1 MKPSGFGR
9 ADPLA
14 PVRRWLALLVL
25 ALCCVW
31 PAAAQTRAAAEFD
44 HLRTGFAL
52 TGQHASTRCE
62 SCHHS
67 GVLKGTPRE
76 CAACHVAGQR
86 FSRGNTVM
94 PGNHLQTTSACDQC
108 HGTRSFT
115 GVRFNHQGVQPGSCA
130 SCHNGSAAA
139 GKTPSHVATQASCDA
154 CHRAGA
160 WLPLAGFDHASVGAG
175 SCNGCHNGTR
185 ATGTGPQH
193 IPTTGASACDSC
205 HKSFTAWRPTAWNHS
220 QVVSAGRCAS
230 CHDGQH
236 APADGKPAAHPPT
249 QGLPAAA
256 SLNCDGCHKGSVTTW
271 ANGRLHANVAVDSGC
286 STCHGANV
294 LAAAGKPSTP
304 IHASVTGNC
313 ESCHKSTS
321 TWSGAKVD
329 HSTFNSSTNCASCH
343 NGSTATGK
351 PVTHVPVGSS
361 NCFNCHNTS
370 GWLPSKWN
378 HTQLTVTGQCASC
391 HTGGYP
397 PADGRSANHIPYLSV
412 PASASANC
420 DSCHKSGYGA
430 WTPAK
435 FHASFS
441 VSSACATCHSGGFPP
456 AVGKPSTPIHAS
468 VTGNCESC
476 HKSTSTWSGA
486 KVDHSTFNSSTNC
499 ASCHNGSTATGKPV
513 THVPVGSSNC
523 FNCHNTS
530 GWLPSKWNHTQ
541 LTVTGQC
548 ASCHTGGYPPADG
561 RSANHIPYLSVPASA
576 SANCD
581 SCHKSGYGAW
591 TPAKFHASFSVS
603 SACATCHSGG
613 FPPAV
618 GKPSTPI
625 HASVTGNCESCH
637 KSTSTW
643 SGAKVDHSTFNSSTN
658 CASCHNGSTATGKPV
673 THVPVGSS
681 NCFNCHS
688 TSGWVPSKWNHT
700 QLTVT
705 GQCASCHTGG
715 YPPADGRSA
724 NHIPYLSVPASASAN
739 CDSCHKSGYG
749 AWTPA
754 KFHASFS
761 VSSACATCHSG
772 GFPPAVGKPSTPIH
786 ASVTGNCESCHKS
799 TSTWSG
805 AKVDHSTF
813 NSSTNCASCHNGSTA
828 TGKPVTHVPVGS
840 SNCFNCH
847 NTSGWL
853 PSKWNHT
860 QLTVTGQCAS
870 CHTGGYPPADGRPG
884 NHVPYQSVPVT
895 AANNCD
901 ACHRGSTTT
910 WANGKVH
917 AYASVSSHCAS
928 CHTGSYLGAVGKPNN
943 QTHASVTGN
952 CESCHK
958 STSSWA
964 ANVDHSTFNSSTNC
978 ASCHNGSTAT
988 GKPVTHVPVGSSNC
1002 FNCHNTSGWLPS
1014 KWNHTQLTVTGQCA
1028 SCHTGGYPPA
1038 DGRPGNHVPYQSV
1051 PVTAANNCDA
1061 CHRGSTTTW
1070 ANGKVH
1076 AYASLSSHCASCH
1089 TGSYLGAVGKPNN
1102 QTHAS
1107 VTGNCESCHKST
1119 SSWAANVDHSTFNSS
1134 TNCASCHNGS
1144 TATGKPVTHVPVG
1157 SSNCF
1162 NCHNTS
1168 GWLPSKWNHTQLT
1181 VTGQCASCHTG
1192 GYPPADGRPGNHVPY
1207 QSVPVTAANNCDACH
1222 RGSTTT
1228 WANGKVHAYAS
1239 LSSHCASCHTGSYL
1253 GAVGKPNNQTHASVT
1268 GNCESCHKSTSS
1280 WAANF
1285 THAPGNQVGSGTCDT
1300 CHNGSTA
1307 TGKPGN
1313 HIPIPTGPARCDA
1326 CHKSQ
1331 TGWKNSLTMNHSVV
1345 TGGTCKSC
1353 HGGGYTAQGA
1363 TAKPTNHIPELQ
1375 LLNGAAMDCNACHT
1389 STSSFGSMRMN
1400 HNNSQG
1406 NGAGWCKACH
1416 DKSTNYAGGMEKKS
1430 LTHEKSTGVTDCSQS
1445 GCHRPLGNKG
1455 SPYTKWN

>member
-313 ESCHKSTS
+313 ESCHKSTDLVGRQGRPLDLQQQHQLRKLS
-321 TWSGAKVD
+321 QRQHRHGQAGD
-329 HSTFNSSTNCASCH
+329 ACAGGQQQLLQLPQH
-343 NGSTATGK
+343 HRLAAQQVEPHAAGGHW
-351 PVTHVPVGSS
+351 PVCVLPHRRLPAGRRAQCEPRPVPVGA
-361 NCFNCHNTS
+361 
-370 GWLPSKWN
+370 GQRVGQLRQLP
-378 HTQLTVTGQCASC
+378 QVGLRRLDAGQ
-391 HTGGYP
+391 
-397 PADGRSANHIPYLSV
+397 V
-412 PASASANC
+412 
-420 DSCHKSGYGA
+420 
-430 WTPAK
+430 
-435 FHASFS
+435 HASVS

-613 FPPAV
+613 LPAGGGQAVNAHPRQRHGQLRELSQEHFDLV
-618 GKPSTPI
+618 GRQGRPLDLQQQHQLRKLSQRQ
-625 HASVTGNCESCH
+625 HRHGQAGD
-637 KSTSTW
+637 
-643 SGAKVDHSTFNSSTN
+643 A
-658 CASCHNGSTATGKPV
+658 CAGGQQ
-673 THVPVGSS
+673 
-681 NCFNCHS
+681 
-688 TSGWVPSKWNHT
+688 
-700 QLTVT
+700 QLL
-705 GQCASCHTGG
+705 QLPQHQQLDC
-715 YPPADGRSA
+715 
-724 NHIPYLSVPASASAN
+724 PAS
-739 CDSCHKSGYG
+739 G
-749 AWTPA
+749 
-754 KFHASFS
+754 
-761 VSSACATCHSG
+761 
-772 GFPPAVGKPSTPIH
+772 
-786 ASVTGNCESCHKS
+786 
-799 TSTWSG
+799 
-805 AKVDHSTF
+805 
-813 NSSTNCASCHNGSTA
+813 
-828 TGKPVTHVPVGS
+828 
-840 SNCFNCH
+840 
-847 NTSGWL
+847 
-853 PSKWNHT
+853 
-860 QLTVTGQCAS
+860 
-870 CHTGGYPPADGRPG
+870 
-884 NHVPYQSVPVT
+884 
-895 AANNCD
+895 
-901 ACHRGSTTT
+901 TTR
-910 WANGKVH
+910 
-917 AYASVSSHCAS
+917 S
-928 CHTGSYLGAVGKPNN
+928 
-943 QTHASVTGN
+943 
-952 CESCHK
+952 
-958 STSSWA
+958 
-964 ANVDHSTFNSSTNC
+964 
-978 ASCHNGSTAT
+978 
-988 GKPVTHVPVGSSNC
+988 
-1002 FNCHNTSGWLPS
+1002 
-1014 KWNHTQLTVTGQCA
+1014 
-1028 SCHTGGYPPA
+1028 
-1038 DGRPGNHVPYQSV
+1038 
-1051 PVTAANNCDA
+1051 
-1061 CHRGSTTTW
+1061 
-1070 ANGKVH
+1070 
-1076 AYASLSSHCASCH
+1076 
-1089 TGSYLGAVGKPNN
+1089 
-1102 QTHAS
+1102 
-1107 VTGNCESCHKST
+1107 
-1119 SSWAANVDHSTFNSS
+1119 
-1134 TNCASCHNGS
+1134 
-1144 TATGKPVTHVPVG
+1144 
-1157 SSNCF
+1157 
-1162 NCHNTS
+1162 
-1168 GWLPSKWNHTQLT
+1168 
-1181 VTGQCASCHTG
+1181 
-1192 GYPPADGRPGNHVPY
+1192 
-1207 QSVPVTAANNCDACH
+1207 
-1222 RGSTTT
+1222 
-1228 WANGKVHAYAS
+1228 
-1239 LSSHCASCHTGSYL
+1239 
-1253 GAVGKPNNQTHASVT
+1253 
-1268 GNCESCHKSTSS
+1268 
-1280 WAANF
+1280 
-1285 THAPGNQVGSGTCDT
+1285 
-1300 CHNGSTA
+1300 
-1307 TGKPGN
+1307 
-1313 HIPIPTGPARCDA
+1313 
-1326 CHKSQ
+1326 
-1331 TGWKNSLTMNHSVV
+1331 
-1345 TGGTCKSC
+1345 
-1353 HGGGYTAQGA
+1353 
-1363 TAKPTNHIPELQ
+1363 
-1375 LLNGAAMDCNACHT
+1375 
-1389 STSSFGSMRMN
+1389 
-1400 HNNSQG
+1400 
-1406 NGAGWCKACH
+1406 
-1416 DKSTNYAGGMEKKS
+1416 
-1430 LTHEKSTGVTDCSQS
+1430 
-1445 GCHRPLGNKG
+1445 
-1455 SPYTKWN
+1455 